1 MNAAEMRFTK
11 AALGHNEFS
20 RDQQISSTDISIS
33 QLCIFTRES
42 LWVYTETGNTRF
54 NLSVVL
60 VKKKKSELGTLKIY
74 FIAVRFN

>member
-1 MNAAEMRFTK
+1 MNAAEMRFTN

-20 RDQQISSTDISIS
+20 RDQQISSTDVSIS

-60 VKKKKSELGTLKIY
+60 VKKKSELGTLKIY